1 MSANQ
6 TFHKKIRQLIANDEL
21 KEAIHLLQEL
31 LQNSPKLNE
40 AILQSARLN
49 DVSRQIQLGII
60 EYDQANLTKNQ
71 IRKGVLDLL
80 DEVDAKQTV
89 VPEAWKEVE
98 RYVTLNISGK
108 NIVAGNVTAGRDVVF
123 GDTTHILES
132 KTSRW
137 LKLFLYIFVPLLV
150 IIATFLWYKYQQMHQ
165 LLFLTVT
172 LDNRTPNPNLSY
184 ERGSLTLLYGGIAHE
199 LPIENKVTF
208 PGIPVSFRDKKIVLH
223 FESPGFQS
231 IDTSFLFIE
240 NHFVLPIRRDNSLG
254 LIQGIVKDR
263 SGEKFIGGAMIII
276 SNHST
281 AYTDSIG
288 FFCLQIS
295 PDKQDNT
302 YLLTVKKEG
311 FNTKNEYFKPKAGP
325 IEIRLEKK

>member
-49 DVSRQIQLGII
+49 DVSRQIQLGTI

-71 IRKGVLDLL
+71 IRKGILDLL
-80 DEVDAKQTV
+80 DEVDAKQPV

-98 RYVTLNISGK
+98 RFVTLNISGK
-108 NIVAGNVTAGRDVVF
+108 NIVAGNVTAGGNVVF

-137 LKLFLYIFVPLLV
+137 LKLFLYVFVPLLV

-184 ERGSLTLLYGGIAHE
+184 KGGSLILRYGDIAHE
-199 LPIENKVTF
+199 LPIENNVTF
-208 PGIPVSFRDKKIVLH
+208 PGIPASFRGNKIALH
-223 FESPGFQS
+223 YESPGFNN
-231 IDTSFLFIE
+231 IDTSFEFIE
-240 NHFVLPIRRDNSLG
+240 NHFVLPIWRDNSLG

-263 SGEKFIGGAMIII
+263 SGEKLIAGAMIII
-276 SNHST
+276 DNHSSV
-281 AYTDSIG
+281 YTDSIG
-288 FFCLQIS
+288 FFRLQIS
-295 PDKQDNT
+295 PDKQSNT
-302 YLLTVKKEG
+302 YLLTVNKKG
-311 FNTKNEYFKPKAGP
+311 FKSKSEYFKPNAGP
-325 IEIRLEKK
+325 IEIRLDR